1 MINKDVVISV
11 LQELYD
17 GKPIAFSKIKRRIK
31 EDPEDIEKVLTELES
46 EGLVKKYDVNGG
58 KSYELVK
65 VDSNTIVI
73 GLLREIKDEIKKL
86 EEIVG
91 EKWKL
96 NVGSFD
102 EVYDKVKDNL
112 GYASLENIRVE
123 LGLTK
128 EEFYSRFRSY
138 VESNYDLIAGGNEG
152 YVRKGAVYG
161 IVKRK
166 KR

>member
-138 VESNYDLIAGGNEG
+138 VESNYDLIAGGM
-152 YVRKGAVYG
+152 RDT
-161 IVKRK
+161 
-166 KR
+166 

>member
-1 MINKDVVISV
+1 M
-11 LQELYD
+11 
-17 GKPIAFSKIKRRIK
+17 
-31 EDPEDIEKVLTELES
+31 ES

>member
-65 VDSNTIVI
+65 VDSNAIVI

-102 EVYDKVKDNL
+102 EIYDKVKDNL

-128 EEFYSRFRSY
+128 EEFYSKFRSY

>member
-1 MINKDVVISV
+1 M
-11 LQELYD
+11 
-17 GKPIAFSKIKRRIK
+17 
-31 EDPEDIEKVLTELES
+31 
-46 EGLVKKYDVNGG
+46 
-58 KSYELVK
+58 
-65 VDSNTIVI
+65 
-73 GLLREIKDEIKKL
+73 REIKDEIKKL